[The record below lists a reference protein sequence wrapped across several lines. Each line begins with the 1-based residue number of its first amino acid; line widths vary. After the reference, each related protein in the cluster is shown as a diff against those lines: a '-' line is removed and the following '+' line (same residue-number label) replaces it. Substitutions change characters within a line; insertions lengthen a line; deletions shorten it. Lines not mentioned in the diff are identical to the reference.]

1 MTVYKEF
8 RVGGGGS
15 NPFGFLGP
23 VLILALIFVG
33 LYFIAKGIFAVLAWA
48 APVLLI
54 ITLFLDYT
62 VFTDFF
68 KFIVRLLKD
77 NTLLAILLILASF
90 FGFPILAGYLFFKAV
105 MRRSLKSAVKK
116 AQREQQT
123 YTEYE
128 EVNDQADDDQF
139 LELPPLHK
147 DVRTKESKRD
157 TNDYEDLFK

>member
-8 RVGGGGS
+8 RVGGGN

-23 VLILALIFVG
+23 VLILALIFIG
-33 LYFIAKGIFAVLAWA
+33 MYFIAKGIFTVLAWA

-68 KFIVRLLKD
+68 KFMLRLLKD
-77 NTLLAILLILASF
+77 NTILGILLIIAAF
-90 FGFPILAGYLFFKAV
+90 FGFPFLTGYLFFKA
-105 MRRSLKSAVKK
+105 MLRRTLKTAANKS
-116 AQREQQT
+116 RQQQQS

-128 EVNDQADDDQF
+128 EVTEEKEDEGF
-139 LELPPLHK
+139 LELPPLQ
-147 DVRTKESKRD
+147 KEMRRPAPRRD
-157 TNDYEDLFK
+157 ANDYEDLFK